1 MTIRLFDQD
10 PELRAFTAQVIA
22 CEDKGEGRYAVELD
36 RTAFFPEGG
45 GQGADHGTLGGAN
58 VLDVHD
64 SHGTITHLTDGALP
78 VDTLQRYLDDFLR
91 RHPEAAIDY
100 IHGEDVVRRLCQAPD
115 AIGFLLPPLD
125 KSDFFPAIQRLG
137 VLPRKTFSMGHAHE
151 KRFYMECKT
160 ITD

>member
-1 MTIRLFDQD
+1 MITGVDPYALMQDWTLYCHERGMDLSEITDQG
-10 PELRAFTAQVIA
+10 EAEQVMQVVYNGI
-22 CEDKGEGRYAVELD
+22 EAVAAV
-36 RTAFFPEGG
+36 TNP
-45 GQGADHGTLGGAN
+45 
-58 VLDVHD
+58 
-64 SHGTITHLTDGALP
+64 DGALP

-137 VLPRKTFSMGHAHE
+137 VLPRKTFSMGHANE
-151 KRFYMECKT
+151 KRFYMECRK
-160 ITD
+160 ITL